1 MKFCYECGCELEG
14 SEKVCPECGVEFKI
28 MDDED
33 IEVNR
38 RDGQEVL
45 FESEI
50 VQTLYNQITFF
61 KDESSKLIEKLDS
74 SDLMNDLDEIDVD
87 EFGQRA
93 LDHVSDVIEDVSK
106 LAEKTIPL
114 DDLPDFIE
122 ESTLNAK
129 KALNRD
135 SDYIRK
141 AKRKLNMLNSDSELI
156 NEGEINR
163 RVVGLCD
170 KAIEVNK
177 YNDEA
182 YYLKG
187 LALINLKKYDEGIEE
202 LINAMALSDDDIDI
216 RLEIANANRLNGEY
230 EDAISVYDSVLKIDE
245 KSYEALKGKAFT
257 YFDWEK
263 YELCEEF
270 FEKANK
276 QVRYM
281 DDDSLYRWIIC
292 YNKLEEFDEA
302 DKLLKKVKK

>member
-14 SEKVCPECGVEFKI
+14 GENVCPECGTEFQI
-28 MDDED
+28 NDDED
-33 IEVNR
+33 IDVNR
-38 RDGQEVL
+38 RDSQEIL

-50 VQTLYNQITFF
+50 VQTLYNQINFF
-61 KDESSKLIEKLDS
+61 KDESNKLIEKFDS
-74 SDLMNDLDEIDVD
+74 SDFKKGIDDFDVD
-87 EFGQRA
+87 EFGQKA
-93 LDHVSDVIEDVSK
+93 FNHVSDVIDDVSK
-106 LAEKTIPL
+106 LAEETIPF
-114 DDLPDFIE
+114 DDLPDFVE
-122 ESTLNAK
+122 DSALNAK

-141 AKRKLNMLNSDSELI
+141 AKRKLNMLNSDDELI
-156 NEGEINR
+156 NEGEINK
-163 RVVGLCD
+163 RVVALCD
-170 KAIEVNK
+170 KAIEVNIL
-177 YNDEA
+177 NSEA

-187 LALINLKKYDEGIEE
+187 LALINLEKYDEGIEE
-202 LINAMALSDDDIDI
+202 LINCMALTEDSIDI

-230 EDAISVYDSVLKIDE
+230 EDAISVYDSVLERDE
-245 KSYEALKGKAFT
+245 NSYAALKGKAFT